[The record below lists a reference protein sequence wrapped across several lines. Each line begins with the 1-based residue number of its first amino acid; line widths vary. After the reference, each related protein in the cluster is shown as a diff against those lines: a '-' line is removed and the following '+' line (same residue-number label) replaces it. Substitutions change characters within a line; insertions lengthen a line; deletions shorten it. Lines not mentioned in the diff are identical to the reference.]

1 MIRLRK
7 EALSLASQEDWEPV
21 FNLIQE
27 PSDSK
32 WCWLMTNE
40 MGTLRFSLTHDMTVA
55 DLHRRFAKMMN
66 HLDHSE
72 GDECEICYKHTKRIS
87 CTKCNNMIC
96 RECYISL
103 FQEGHGII
111 TCPYCRTQHGT
122 YRLPHQVLSGVAQI
136 RQKIDD
142 DDKQH
147 GEAQHNQQKNQ
158 EQAKSL
164 FAAAIAACNHDD
176 DPPIPNP
183 ALWIAN
189 KVQLRESW
197 EKYKADM
204 GKLPQPMFNIMMNNE
219 FAQYM
224 EFMYALQQQSS

>member
-96 RECYISL
+96 REYNYPVFCNSGACYSTKGHEVLPTVRGISSNS
-103 FQEGHGII
+103 
-111 TCPYCRTQHGT
+111 TCR
-122 YRLPHQVLSGVAQI
+122 
-136 RQKIDD
+136 KISIVC
-142 DDKQH
+142 KQ
-147 GEAQHNQQKNQ
+147 Q
-158 EQAKSL
+158 
-164 FAAAIAACNHDD
+164 
-176 DPPIPNP
+176 
-183 ALWIAN
+183 
-189 KVQLRESW
+189 
-197 EKYKADM
+197 
-204 GKLPQPMFNIMMNNE
+204 GKE
-219 FAQYM
+219 T
-224 EFMYALQQQSS
+224 

>member
-1 MIRLRK
+1 M
-7 EALSLASQEDWEPV
+7 
-21 FNLIQE
+21 
-27 PSDSK
+27 
-32 WCWLMTNE
+32 MTN
-40 MGTLRFSLTHDMTVA
+40 
-55 DLHRRFAKMMN
+55 
-66 HLDHSE
+66 
-72 GDECEICYKHTKRIS
+72 
-87 CTKCNNMIC
+87 NM
-96 RECYISL
+96 E
-103 FQEGHGII
+103 
-111 TCPYCRTQHGT
+111 
-122 YRLPHQVLSGVAQI
+122 
-136 RQKIDD
+136 
-142 DDKQH
+142 
-147 GEAQHNQQKNQ
+147 NQQKNQ

-224 EFMYALQQQSS
+224 EFMYALQL